1 MTTTAITNAE
11 RQAAFRAKKEA
22 EAAFNAT
29 EVLRLT
35 KENEE
40 LKGQLKLV
48 LEASKRAKIQHVSN
62 VSKLRG
68 QLLKAL
74 ERTV

>member
-22 EAAFNAT
+22 TADFNAV

-35 KENEE
+35 KENDE
-40 LKGQLKLV
+40 LK
-48 LEASKRAKIQHVSN
+48 A
-62 VSKLRG
+62 
-68 QLLKAL
+68 
-74 ERTV
+74 

>member
-22 EAAFNAT
+22 TADFNAV

-35 KENEE
+35 QENQE
-40 LKGQLKLV
+40 LKAQLKQIT
-48 LEASKRAKIQHVSN
+48 EASKRAKVQHVSN

-68 QLLKAL
+68 QLLTAL
-74 ERTV
+74 DKTA

>member
-22 EAAFNAT
+22 TADFNAV

-35 KENEE
+35 KENDE
-40 LKGQLKLV
+40 LKAQLKRA
-48 LEASKRAKIQHVSN
+48 LEASERAKSQHVSK

-74 ERTV
+74 DKTA